1 MKKWIKCQC
10 SFHLCLS
17 FSSASASE
25 ERTGDNADALHN
37 PPEVEQ
43 PTGID
48 RPEPV
53 STGSVN
59 DDLQHKALSSLVPA
73 QGKTEIGSSLASGGA
88 GLMKPGSDTPTLPGR
103 AKKGTLPASEEEG
116 EPSTPDVVNATTSK
130 GDTPASKM
138 QTPTTKKDPPS
149 SKDDTPIPKQDIA
162 TPKEDPPTL
171 KEDPPTPKEDPPTP
185 KEDPPTPKEDPP
197 TPKEDPP
204 TPKEDPPTPK
214 EDPPPPAKTQDLL
227 ESWKGCMLSDCQ
239 STCVS
244 VRFLCYRTGRS
255 SSKWLAV
262 RTHSHTVCVRECAC
276 MHVHCTPAQTW
287 HRAVART

>member
-10 SFHLCLS
+10 SFHICLS
-17 FSSASASE
+17 FSGASSSE

-37 PPEVEQ
+37 PQEVEQ
-43 PTGID
+43 PTGVD

-53 STGSVN
+53 STGSAN
-59 DDLQHKALSSLVPA
+59 DDLQHKALSLLVAA
-73 QGKTEIGSSLASGGA
+73 QGKTEMGSSLASGGA
-88 GLMKPGSDTPTLPGR
+88 GLMKPGSDTPTLPSR

-162 TPKEDPPTL
+162 TPKEDPPT
-171 KEDPPTPKEDPPTP
+171 
-185 KEDPPTPKEDPP
+185 
-197 TPKEDPP
+197 
-204 TPKEDPPTPK
+204 PK

-244 VRFLCYRTGRS
+244 LRFLCCRTGRS

-276 MHVHCTPAQTW
+276 MHVHCPPAQTW
-287 HRAVART
+287 HHAVALYRT

>member
-1 MKKWIKCQC
+1 M
-10 SFHLCLS
+10 S

-25 ERTGDNADALHN
+25 ERTGDNADALHS
-37 PPEVEQ
+37 PQEVEQ

-53 STGSVN
+53 TTGSVN
-59 DDLQHKALSSLVPA
+59 DDLQHKALSSLVAA

-103 AKKGTLPASEEEG
+103 AKKGILPASEEEG

-185 KEDPPTPKEDPP
+185 KEDPL

-244 VRFLCYRTGRS
+244 LRFLCCRTGRS

-262 RTHSHTVCVRECAC
+262 RTHSHTVCVPAC
-276 MHVHCTPAQTW
+276 MCIAPQPKPGSMQ
-287 HRAVART
+287 